1 MPLAAAAA
9 PSSLPVNKTELF
21 LSGLFLFLSKLQLH
35 PGLRRGRAGRREQHE
50 SVPMLKQIKTPL
62 KIIIIIIMIV
72 SEEFAVT

>member
-21 LSGLFLFLSKLQLH
+21 LSGLFLFLSKLQPH
-35 PGLRRGRAGRREQHE
+35 PRAQAGRGREEGAARVGADAETD
-50 SVPMLKQIKTPL
+50 KTPL
-62 KIIIIIIMIV
+62 KIIIMMIM